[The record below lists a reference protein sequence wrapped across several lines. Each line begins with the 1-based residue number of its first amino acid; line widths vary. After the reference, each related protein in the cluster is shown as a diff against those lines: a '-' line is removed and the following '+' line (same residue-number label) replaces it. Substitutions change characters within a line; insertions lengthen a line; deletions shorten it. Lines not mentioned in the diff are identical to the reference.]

1 MHIKRYE
8 AATMAE
14 AIAQI
19 REELGSDALILQTRQ
34 VRREGVFGA
43 LAKPIV
49 EVTAA
54 LDRNPEPDALPP
66 IETETQEQGGSA
78 EDRNWRGIQMAR
90 VLMQPIEDEVRSL
103 RKTVDILTVGGSE
116 PLTIAHE
123 LAELRALV
131 GDLRQRDLTTT
142 RPHAAALIAAG
153 LEPRHAFSIAEEA
166 VSQDMDP
173 RHACQATLARRIEER
188 LAPPR
193 GDEPPITFMVGPTG
207 SGKTTSLAKVA
218 GRERSARPDL
228 ALMTTDSHR
237 YGAEMLLR
245 RLSRDLEV
253 PFDVAVSPESLA
265 ERVKRF
271 GPRPL
276 FVDTAGR
283 SPKDKQGIPELR
295 ALRQVLGG
303 RAHVQLVLS
312 ATTKQ
317 KDLQAQIARFRPLA
331 PDGLIVT
338 RTDESE
344 DMLSVVNLLLD
355 EKSPPLR
362 WLGDGQRV
370 PEDLLIPDPFEL
382 AERVVG
388 AVA

>member
-34 VRREGVFGA
+34 VRREGVFGV

-54 LDRNPEPDALPP
+54 LDRNPEPEAPPPLDA
-66 IETETQEQGGSA
+66 ETHEQGDSA

-131 GDLRQRDLTTT
+131 GDMRQRDLTST

-283 SPKDKQGIPELR
+283 SPKDKEGISDLR
-295 ALRQVLGG
+295 ALREVLGG

-370 PEDLLIPDPFEL
+370 PEDLQIPDPFEL